1 MVAEVAAGPR
11 IPVPVQ
17 VRAQVRAEVVGVGDS
32 PLGVEEEPEGRAM
45 KACFN

>member
-17 VRAQVRAEVVGVGDS
+17 AQARAEVVGVGDS